1 MFNDNICKNSGLVC
15 GIDGVT
21 YKSECEALSGSYFS
35 NKQFKLNINNF
46 KITEFS
52 LMDYQ
57 GACQNV
63 GTVNEDSYAKK
74 CSQVKCAIELPDNCL
89 GIVPPGACCPICAGV
104 FRVVFSRKQ
113 IDRAL
118 YALRGKNTESLT
130 LKAILKSLQNLVQ
143 VSQCYLAGFL
153 TFETDIF
160 VAIHSIHKKPT
171 AIQVET
177 CKREAEK
184 IANLIA
190 AKSHYFT
197 SDLGLSALTVATLV
211 EAPISN
217 GETLIVN
224 FVLILGSSLLLLVS
238 RLNNYYS
245 FL

>member
-1 MFNDNICKNSGLVC
+1 
-15 GIDGVT
+15 
-21 YKSECEALSGSYFS
+21 
-35 NKQFKLNINNF
+35 
-46 KITEFS
+46 
-52 LMDYQ
+52 MDYRA
-57 GACQNV
+57 ACQNV
-63 GTVNEDSYAKK
+63 GTVNEDSFAKK
-74 CSQVKCAIELPDNCL
+74 CTQVKCAIELPENCL

-130 LKAILKSLQNLVQ
+130 LKAIFKSLQNLVQ

-160 VAIHSIHKKPT
+160 VAIHTIHKRPS
-171 AIQVET
+171 AIQIET

-197 SDLGLSALTVATLV
+197 SDLGLSALTVANLV
-211 EAPISN
+211 EPPISN
-217 GETLIVN
+217 GKSLSVSLMI
-224 FVLILGSSLLLLVS
+224 ILGSCFMVLAS
-238 RLNNYYS
+238 RL
-245 FL
+245 